1 MQILLDQ
8 GDVSKDGNFDVDVI
22 KIIDDPLANTT
33 TGAPTTTTAAPTTS
47 PTDKPSGSGKTYFF
61 PIHLFVCALS
71 VLLF

>member
-22 KIIDDPLANTT
+22 KIIDDPLAN
-33 TGAPTTTTAAPTTS
+33 TTTAAPTTS